1 MNLQTRTTFSLAL
14 VAAAD
19 RNRQTLTPEAP
30 KPSEF
35 HRESR
40 ARDFGTGYGRS
51 SGYASSRRYTSNWGN
66 ARFEFC

>member
-14 VAAAD
+14 VAAAA
-19 RNRQTLTPEAP
+19 RNRQTLTPA
-30 KPSEF
+30 SEPVEF
-35 HRESR
+35 RRESR
-40 ARDFGTGYGRS
+40 TRDFGVGYGRS